1 MTPRLDRYK
10 LRHPR
15 LCKHSFTEPDLSF
28 TLHLTKNIHK
38 WKTSEG
44 NCCFAGTIDISDKNC
59 CLTHDILICYQ
70 LNVDDPHEHKFA
82 LLKGIQHISR
92 EGFKS
97 ENLEKNSGQ
106 SNKKY
111 SICLH
116 VSVYFDLSN
125 CYFMNP
131 LLLPSEDRWN
141 LLTNRIYY
149 CFMFQRK

>member
-10 LRHPR
+10 SRHPR
-15 LCKHSFTEPDLSF
+15 LCKHSFTKPDLSF

-97 ENLEKNSGQ
+97 ENLEKIRYKVIKN
-106 SNKKY
+106 
-111 SICLH
+111 IPF
-116 VSVYFDLSN
+116 VY
-125 CYFMNP
+125 
-131 LLLPSEDRWN
+131 
-141 LLTNRIYY
+141 
-149 CFMFQRK
+149 MFQFILIYQIVILWILFYYPLRAVETY